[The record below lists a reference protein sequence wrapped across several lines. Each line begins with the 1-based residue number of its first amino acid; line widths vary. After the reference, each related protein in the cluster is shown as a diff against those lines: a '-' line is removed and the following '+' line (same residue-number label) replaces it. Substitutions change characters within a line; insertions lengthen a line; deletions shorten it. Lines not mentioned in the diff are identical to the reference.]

1 MVVQGNL
8 ENLGKHLAA
17 EDPLRRYVDRATQG
31 AARGATLVQHLLA
44 FARRQNLFPAQL
56 DLAERMAEAV
66 ELLRGAVGHA
76 IVLDWRPEPDLWP
89 VETDAT
95 QLEMRYGAP
104 SRAGCFRSEWLS
116 LTVVV

>member
-95 QLEMRYGAP
+95 QLEMRYGASFE
-104 SRAGCFRSEWLS
+104 SRMFPARVAVPHSDC
-116 LTVVV
+116 